1 MAAALL
7 AVYILWGSTY
17 LGIRYAIDSLPP
29 FTMAAARFVLAGG
42 LFFLIVR
49 LRTGSPTKWQH
60 WLGALVVGTLMLAIG
75 NGAVVWAEQSVPSG
89 VVAVVVSTS
98 AIWMVVAD
106 RALFGVRLHWPQV
119 AGIAVGLV
127 GIVILANPQAS
138 VVPVVPALVLVV
150 SAVSWGFGSVLSR
163 RVPMPSSV
171 AMGNGM
177 QMLMGGLVF
186 VLIALAAGEPSRL
199 HPDRVTATS
208 VFALAYLG
216 LAGLIAFTCYMW
228 LIRVAPVVLVST
240 QSYVSP
246 VVAVLLGAVI
256 RGEVLT
262 PRETIAGAVILAGVV
277 LIASAPL
284 LVSRGRAGDLRAGR
298 AA

>member
-7 AVYILWGSTY
+7 AVYLLWGSTY

-49 LRTGSPTKWQH
+49 LRTKSATNRRH
-60 WLGALVVGTLMLAIG
+60 WLSALVVGTLLLGVG
-75 NGAVVWAEQSVPSG
+75 NGAVVWAEQTVPSG
-89 VVAVVVSTS
+89 IVAVVVSTS
-98 AIWMVVAD
+98 AIWMVVSD
-106 RALFGVRLHWPQV
+106 RALFGVRLHWPQI

-127 GIVILANPQAS
+127 GIVILANPRAS
-138 VVPVVPALVLVV
+138 AIPVIPAFVLVL
-150 SAVSWGFGSVLSR
+150 SSVSWGFGSVLSR
-163 RVPMPSSV
+163 RLPMPSSV

-177 QMLMGGLVF
+177 QILMGGLVF

-199 HPDRVTATS
+199 HPDRITATS
-208 VFALAYLG
+208 LFALAYLG
-216 LAGLIAFTCYMW
+216 LAGVIAFTCYMW

-246 VVAVLLGAVI
+246 VVAVLLGVLI
-256 RGEVLT
+256 RGEAIA
-262 PRETIAGAVILAGVV
+262 PRELMAGAVILAGVV

-284 LVSRGRAGDLRAGR
+284 LVSTGRADDVRAGR